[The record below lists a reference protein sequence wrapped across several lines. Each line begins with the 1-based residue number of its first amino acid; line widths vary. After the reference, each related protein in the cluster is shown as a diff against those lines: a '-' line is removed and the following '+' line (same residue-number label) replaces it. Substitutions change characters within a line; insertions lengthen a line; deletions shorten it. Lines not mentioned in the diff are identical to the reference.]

1 MADHAA
7 GDLKRRVAF
16 DKRTS
21 ATDGYGN
28 TVGGWAEQFLV
39 AAGYLHLKGGETVMA
54 ARLEG
59 QHMQVIFV
67 RLSSQTLGVSTEWR
81 IRDARASTI
90 YNIRDITPTEDRQ
103 WLEFLVQSG
112 VASG

>member
-1 MADHAA
+1 MASHTA

-16 DKRTS
+16 DRRS
-21 ATDGYGN
+21 PNPDGYGN
-28 TVGGWAEQFLV
+28 TVADWAEQFNV
-39 AAGYLHLKGGETVMA
+39 AAGYMHLKGGESVMA

-67 RLSSQTLGVSTEWR
+67 RLSSQTLAVTTDWR
-81 IRDARASTI
+81 IRDTRAGTL